1 MRTDIVQLHQK
12 IIDTLK
18 LMFVNDTCISI
29 SKLANKV
36 SCDQRTVRR
45 HLAIA
50 EIDGL
55 GYFAD
60 NSNKIYCNL
69 QIETTRYTI
78 T

>member
-1 MRTDIVQLHQK
+1 MMTDIVQVHQK
-12 IIDTLK
+12 IIDALK
-18 LMFVNDTCISI
+18 LMFINDTCILI
-29 SKLANKV
+29 SKLAKKV
-36 SCDQRTVRR
+36 NCDQRTVRR
-45 HLAIA
+45 HLVVA

-69 QIETTRYTI
+69 QVETTRYTI